1 MGQIVDEFLI
11 AIGFDTKG
19 LQKGRKE
26 TDAEMQKMRDTS
38 RKTGKEI
45 EASAQRTGESIG
57 KVTRNIVTLFA
68 TIASSKALINLTTGL
83 TQANAELGR
92 FGSNIGVAPQRL
104 AAWGAAVQKVGG
116 DASQA
121 QGTIGKLA
129 SGLQQF
135 KLGMGNLPDALFQL
149 MGRTG
154 VQVNTT
160 GSTEQYINGI
170 AEAVQKLAK
179 TDRQSAFNLAQ
190 SLGIDEATFEVM
202 RKYGAGLNEYLAT
215 LEKVGPSQ
223 KAIDAAQKMQ
233 EAWAGLVQTLT
244 EVSQKLYEVA
254 APQITRLIEKLTQ
267 MFERL
272 AKDVDWNAIGNG
284 LKTFADAAGAAID
297 HVDGLTA
304 ATGALFALWGGA
316 KFAKALAN
324 LMLFRGGGAGAAGAA
339 AGGGGRGLLGL
350 LGVAGGALGGLWAL
364 ADPGEGLKNAP
375 RSKWG
380 VDDVIRRLLGT
391 DGGNAAP
398 TSSQP
403 DYGGL
408 TRDPGAHGERLM
420 GDVKVDGR
428 SVNKGNPLPV
438 QIAGG
443 NTGSGGGFWSSIGN
457 AIGNFF
463 APSAN
468 ASQGGG
474 NVGGGGSGGSGGNNS
489 GPSATA
495 VPNIEGMTSEEKN
508 FLGLVLQHESAGK
521 NTMNYM
527 GKSQGIDPEQ
537 AKGYTAQGYYQILNS
552 NWRRLAPKLGIKA
565 RNAMAASLEDQTKVA
580 LALLRESGQG
590 NWTNWNPKLRR
601 AVMRGDNAGS
611 WGGMVPEGTPSGAQ
625 VSALSNS
632 ISNDNRRSSVMNN
645 SDTRIG
651 NVNVY
656 AQGPADGASLADQ
669 MWNSL
674 MRRTGQTSTAAAANT
689 GPL

>member
-1 MGQIVDEFLI
+1 MATVIDELIVKLGLDPKDFEKGQKEAANSFLK
-11 AIGFDTKG
+11 T
-19 LQKGRKE
+19 R
-26 TDAEMQKMRDTS
+26 DAA
-38 RKTGKEI
+38 RKTGKDIEDVGKKTGAEI
-45 EASAQRTGESIG
+45 E
-57 KVTRNIVTLFA
+57 KFTRKIIALFA
-68 TIASSKALINLTTGL
+68 TIQGSRGLRDLVTGL

-92 FGSNIGVAPQRL
+92 FGANIGVAPQRL

-135 KLGMGNLPDALFQL
+135 RLGMGNLPDALFQL

-254 APQITRLIEKLTQ
+254 APQITKLIEALTR

-304 ATGALFALWGGA
+304 ATAALFALWTGA
-316 KFAKALAN
+316 KFASALAN
-324 LMLFRGGGAGAAGAA
+324 LTLLKGGIGGAKPPGAPVASGGFWGPAMAA
-339 AGGGGRGLLGL
+339 LAVVATLGRG
-350 LGVAGGALGGLWAL
+350 
-364 ADPGEGLKNAP
+364 
-375 RSKWG
+375 S
-380 VDDVIRRLLGT
+380 VIRDPKYAKMLQDQLNAGT
-391 DGGNAAP
+391 HP
-398 TSSQP
+398 STPQP

-443 NTGSGGGFWSSIGN
+443 NTGSGGGFWSSLGS

-463 APSAN
+463 APDAN

-474 NVGGGGSGGSGGNNS
+474 GGGGGNGGGG
-489 GPSATA
+489 GDKKPSATA

-590 NWTNWNPKLRR
+590 NWTNWNPSLRR

-632 ISNDNRRSSVMNN
+632 ISNDNRRSSIMNS